1 MITKDYSKKHSKT
14 KKKEMET
21 EGKKRGSKKYKLL
34 LDKNDKGNATVCQ
47 PSFPEKIIDRIKKET
62 GHTSNKV

>member
-1 MITKDYSKKHSKT
+1 
-14 KKKEMET
+14 MET